1 MFSVAINGLKP
12 NTFYWDQIT
21 MFRNAGLCVV
31 YVAFSA
37 FFKGQQYIIMLALVV
52 FMLFMLAGEL
62 LIKPY

>member
-21 MFRNAGLCVV
+21 MSRNAGLCVV

-37 FFKGQQYIIMLALVV
+37 FFKGQQYIVMLALVV

>member
-21 MFRNAGLCVV
+21 MFRNAGLSVV

-37 FFKGQQYIIMLALVV
+37 FFKGQQYIVMLALVV